1 MKPDYDKYIPMLDE
15 YDMTHEQKIEFID
28 TLWNVMQSFVDRA
41 FGIHPVQQVMKKKA
55 LHNLQISD
63 QILNLPNSPRNV

>member
-1 MKPDYDKYIPMLDE
+1 MKPDYDKYIPMLEE
-15 YDMTHEQKIEFID
+15 YDMTHQQKIEFID

-55 LHNLQISD
+55 LQNLQIPD
-63 QILNLPNSPRNV
+63 QILN

>member
-1 MKPDYDKYIPMLDE
+1 MKPDYNKYIPMLDE
-15 YDMTHEQKIEFID
+15 YDMTHEQKIEFIN

-55 LHNLQISD
+55 LQNLQISD
-63 QILNLPNSPRNV
+63 QILHSSNTPENA